1 MSPSYLTM
9 KLVFEQTGD
18 ELPFNG
24 INNEILELFID
35 KIFVAN
41 SQYRRLTE
49 YTTKLKNT
57 INIVNDYLNSIS
69 VDIVFPCINTLH
81 QRDLNYLHA
90 VWAKNTEK
98 KLKIKDYPALI
109 EYYPDSKTHCNLY
122 EIASKLPLSSLSQS
136 IEDINLL
143 VHDIEI
149 IFTSNK
155 FFTTEQITYS
165 SVPWA
170 REFTTND
177 IANISVPRHF
187 TGRTLENKFRN
198 FDDKLE
204 FDDENNWDDMP
215 TCLHINFGKPR
226 TIEFSKEYKDW
237 CKKLDREPLGNQL
250 NIGNFVNIEENLTTY
265 RTIMYNNIQAGHSF
279 SVRK

>member
-24 INNEILELFID
+24 INNEVLELFID

-41 SQYRRLTE
+41 NQYRCINE
-49 YTTKLKNT
+49 YTIKLKNT
-57 INIVNDYLNSIS
+57 TDSVNHFLNSIG
-69 VDIVFPCINTLH
+69 VNIVFPYVNTLN

-90 VWAKNTEK
+90 FWAKSIQK
-98 KLKIKDYPALI
+98 KLEIKDYPVIL
-109 EYYPDSKTHCNLY
+109 EYYPDYKTHCTLP
-122 EIASKLPLSSLSQS
+122 EIAHKLQVQS
-136 IEDINLL
+136 VEDLNFLI
-143 VHDIEI
+143 HDIE
-149 IFTSNK
+149 T
-155 FFTTEQITYS
+155 FFTNNNFFATEQITWL

-170 REFTTND
+170 SQFSTND

-187 TGRTLENKFRN
+187 IGRTLEDKFRN

-204 FDDENNWDDMP
+204 FNDENNWEDMP
-215 TCLHINFGKPR
+215 TCLNINFGKPR

-237 CKKLDREPLGNQL
+237 CKKLQRQPLGNQL
-250 NIGNFVNIEENLTTY
+250 NIGNFVNIDENLTVY
-265 RTIMYNNIQAGHSF
+265 RTIMYNNIQAGNSF